1 MSDQVSPDQQL
12 HCFHCDLPVPPGT
25 DFSVLID
32 GEERPM
38 CCAGCEAV
46 AESIVASGLTGF
58 YRHRSEKSPQAR
70 ELVPDFLHQIQI
82 YDNPDIQKTFVTA
95 GQGDLR
101 EASLILEGIVC
112 AACVWL
118 NERHLSRLDGVQS
131 VSINYTTHR
140 ARVSWDDSVI
150 HLSDILEAI
159 SHIGYMAHP
168 YDPNRQQALME
179 AERKKQMRKLGVA
192 GLLGMQVMMI
202 AIALYGGEFW
212 GIDRDYRQV
221 FRWIS
226 LFLTLPVIAYAGA
239 GFFQSAWRD
248 LRRGA
253 VGMDVPIS
261 LGISFAFIGS
271 VWNTITGG
279 GHVYYDSVVM
289 FIFFLL
295 IGRYFEL
302 VARKKAAEE
311 TERIALMAPAT
322 ATRLLSDGGE
332 EVVPVAELDAADRV
346 LIKPGETVPADGV
359 VLEGRSSVDEALLT
373 GEPLPVLKTA
383 GAELTGGS
391 VNTESPL
398 VMEVRATGD
407 RTVLSQILALIDRAQ
422 SDKPAIARLAD
433 RSASW
438 FVSAVLLLAATTG
451 IYWWLHD
458 PQQWLPITL
467 SVLVVTCPC
476 AFSLATP
483 TAITAATGRLTGL
496 GLLIT
501 RGAALETIARASHFV
516 FDKTGTLTEGRPQLA
531 DIRLLGSMDEQSV
544 LQIAASLEKKSEH
557 PLAQALVAA
566 AGDLQSLDLQDVM
579 AEPGGGISARVD
591 GRLYAVGNRQW
602 VMGILGSSPR
612 RFHADDGDDGVW
624 LVHSDGPLAV
634 FRFHDRIRPGA
645 KRLVAELQA
654 MGKQVWLLTGD
665 QQQGARQIAG
675 ELGIDH
681 VEWAMKPEDK
691 LKQVKALQAQ
701 NAIVAMVGDGVND
714 APVLAGADV
723 SIAMGGGTQL
733 AVASADMV
741 LLGEDLDKLREGIRT
756 AWRSMK
762 IIRQNLYWALGYNVL
777 ALPLAM
783 MGYIQPW
790 LAAIGMSASSL
801 IVVLNALRLTR
812 K

>member
-1 MSDQVSPDQQL
+1 MD
-12 HCFHCDLPVPPGT
+12 
-25 DFSVLID
+25 ID
-32 GEERPM
+32 GKERPM

-46 AESIVASGLTGF
+46 AEAIVASGLTGF

-70 ELVPDFLHQIQI
+70 ELVPDFLRQIQI
-82 YDNPDIQKTFVTA
+82 YDNPDVQKTFVRA
-95 GQGDLR
+95 GEGDMR

-118 NERHLSRLDGVQS
+118 NERHLSRLAGVQS

-150 HLSDILEAI
+150 QLSDILESI

-168 YDPNRQQALME
+168 YDPNRQQALLE
-179 AERKKQMRKLGVA
+179 AERKKQIRKLGVA

-202 AIALYGGEFW
+202 AIALYGGEAW

-226 LFLTLPVIAYAGA
+226 LFLTVPVIAYAGA

-248 LRRGA
+248 LKRGV

-261 LGISFAFIGS
+261 LGIGFAFVGS
-271 VWNTITGG
+271 VWNTLRGA

-322 ATRLLSDGGE
+322 ATRLLPDGGD
-332 EVVPVAELDAADRV
+332 EVIPVAELQASDRV
-346 LIKPGETVPADGV
+346 LVKPGDTVPADGV
-359 VLEGRSSVDEALLT
+359 VLEGRSSVDESILT
-373 GEPLPVLKTA
+373 GEPLPVMKTP

-438 FVSAVLLLAATTG
+438 FVMGVLLLAAGTG
-451 IYWWLHD
+451 VYWWLNA
-458 PQQWLPITL
+458 PAQWLPITL

-501 RGAALETIARASHFV
+501 RGSALETIARASHFV
-516 FDKTGTLTEGRPQLA
+516 FDKTGTLTEGRPELEA
-531 DIRLLGSMDEQSV
+531 TRLLSDLDEDDV
-544 LQIAASLEKKSEH
+544 LRIAAALEKQSEH
-557 PLAQALVAA
+557 PLAKSLRRAAGDASLPPVREVKAEAGGGVQALVD
-566 AGDLQSLDLQDVM
+566 GQS
-579 AEPGGGISARVD
+579 
-591 GRLYAVGNRQW
+591 YAIGNRRWALQA
-602 VMGILGSSPR
+602 LGQPVPG
-612 RFHADDGDDGVW
+612 DDVDNDGVW
-624 LVHSDGPLAV
+624 LVDEQGAV
-634 FRFHDRIRPGA
+634 ALFTFRDQLRPGA
-645 KRLVAELQA
+645 QRLVAELQA

-665 QQQGARQIAG
+665 QRASAEEIAQKLGVDHVQWALTPADKLDRVKNLQSQGA
-675 ELGIDH
+675 L
-681 VEWAMKPEDK
+681 
-691 LKQVKALQAQ
+691 
-701 NAIVAMVGDGVND
+701 VAMVGDGVND

-733 AVASADMV
+733 AVATADMV
-741 LLGEDLDKLREGIRT
+741 LLGEDLDKLRTGIVT

-762 IIRQNLYWALGYNVL
+762 IIRQNLLWALGYNVL
-777 ALPLAM
+777 ALPLAA

-790 LAAIGMSASSL
+790 LAAVGMSASSL

-812 K
+812 